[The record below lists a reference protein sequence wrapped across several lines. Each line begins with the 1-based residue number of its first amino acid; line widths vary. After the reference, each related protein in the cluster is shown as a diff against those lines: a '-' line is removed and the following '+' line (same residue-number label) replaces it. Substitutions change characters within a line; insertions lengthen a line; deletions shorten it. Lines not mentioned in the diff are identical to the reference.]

1 VLIPTQMQ
9 IMHFSIVLFSSSY
22 ASVSVACT
30 LYTNICTN
38 PLLWLLALKY
48 ADAQKLKPAQTLSRP
63 PRPFPFPTLSFFHP
77 PLLFFLSVCL
87 SLGCLI
93 CKHACP
99 YTYTFGQALTPRLH
113 MTSIDISNLVAGDGT
128 CLLIDYVYSNAIIR
142 LESRGHET
150 THYVVGKMRAGIPKA
165 DNHLNIVSR
174 YVLYIC
180 RICMDT

>member
-1 VLIPTQMQ
+1 MAVLIPTQMQ

-22 ASVSVACT
+22 ASVSAACT
-30 LYTNICTN
+30 LYTNICAN

-93 CKHACP
+93 CKKACLP
-99 YTYTFGQALTPRLH
+99 LH
-113 MTSIDISNLVAGDGT
+113 LHV
-128 CLLIDYVYSNAIIR
+128 
-142 LESRGHET
+142 
-150 THYVVGKMRAGIPKA
+150 RAGPDATPAYDKHR
-165 DNHLNIVSR
+165 HLQLGCRRR
-174 YVLYIC
+174 YVSAYNSCIFKC
-180 RICMDT
+180 NYST